1 MQILIIRHGIAQDP
15 DTTSKSGQDDATRV
29 LTREGRKKMAKAAK
43 GLVRLV
49 PALDLI
55 ATSPL
60 TRAAQTG
67 EIIAKAFNGVRIV
80 QIAALSPRK
89 PPANLI
95 EWLNAHP
102 PESTVALVG
111 HEPHLSTVLCWLL
124 TGLQES
130 FVELKK
136 GGAALIEIDS
146 PVAPGRAR
154 LQWLLKPSALR
165 RLR

>member
-15 DTTSKSGQDDATRV
+15 DASSKSGHDDASRA
-29 LTREGRKKMAKAAK
+29 LTREGRQKMARAAK
-43 GLVRLV
+43 GLRQLV
-49 PALDLI
+49 PAIDLI

-60 TRAAQTG
+60 SRAAQTG
-67 EIIAKAFNGVRIV
+67 EIISKAYDGVRTV

-89 PPANLI
+89 SPASLL

-102 PESTVALVG
+102 PDSTVAMVG

-130 FVELKK
+130 FVVLKK
-136 GGAALIEIDS
+136 GGVALIEIEN
-146 PVAPGRAR
+146 PVAPGRAK
-154 LQWLLKPSALR
+154 LHWLLKPSVLR
-165 RLR
+165 KLR